1 MLRHPQVSV
10 PLGGML
16 RAMKAV
22 PVPPLGQSLQ
32 VVGALVTLVCLA
44 AIIGLVWTGLIVG
57 PLLLVVGTFVESP
70 DLLGRL
76 LARRARPTGGG

>member
-1 MLRHPQVSV
+1 MLRHPQVLV

-16 RAMKAV
+16 RAMQRV

-44 AIIGLVWTGLIVG
+44 AAIGLVATGLVLG
-57 PLLLVVGTFVESP
+57 PVMLVAGVFVESP
-70 DLLGRL
+70 ALLGRL

>member
-32 VVGALVTLVCLA
+32 VVGALLTLAALVTLVGLA
-44 AIIGLVWTGLIVG
+44 VSAMIVG
-57 PLLLVVGTFVESP
+57 PLMLVAGTFVESP
-70 DLLGRL
+70 ALLGRL